1 MANTN
6 EQDIICYES
15 DKKLDSIDSSP
26 NNYYKFQKN
35 NITTKHLLLG
45 QIKEKEQKYEQDQDN
60 NSNNEVFSHIEKINA
75 NHLINDV
82 DKLYK
87 QHINNQRN
95 IKIFN
100 SKSMEEYY
108 KMNKYIIDIES
119 KNKIIGDYN
128 INNTFENGNEEY
140 QNDSKNENNK
150 NSYENNESLNNYKR
164 KNFNEKNN
172 NKDLFQIEINQLI
185 NGGDKKFN
193 DVNENEFNSLNNL
206 KKIINLLKKI
216 KINLSIV
223 FTITKENF
231 LTKIILQLKT
241 NNLKTFLIV

>member
-1 MANTN
+1 MN
-6 EQDIICYES
+6 
-15 DKKLDSIDSSP
+15 K
-26 NNYYKFQKN
+26 
-35 NITTKHLLLG
+35 
-45 QIKEKEQKYEQDQDN
+45 IK
-60 NSNNEVFSHIEKINA
+60 
-75 NHLINDV
+75 
-82 DKLYK
+82 
-87 QHINNQRN
+87 
-95 IKIFN
+95 FN

>member
-1 MANTN
+1 MGIGFCNYKEKPKEKEVILPEKIKYNIFEIIRIAKMNSNNDNIIANTN
-6 EQDIICYES
+6 EQDIISRSSQCYES

-95 IKIFN
+95 IKINELKKMNKIKFN

-150 NSYENNESLNNYKR
+150 NS
-164 KNFNEKNN
+164 
-172 NKDLFQIEINQLI
+172 
-185 NGGDKKFN
+185 
-193 DVNENEFNSLNNL
+193 
-206 KKIINLLKKI
+206 
-216 KINLSIV
+216 
-223 FTITKENF
+223 
-231 LTKIILQLKT
+231 
-241 NNLKTFLIV
+241 